1 MGRNMRVIFALA
13 VFFLSASLP
22 VSTFAA
28 GDVKLEEAKIDPT
41 DIHSLQRGA
50 RNFMNYCSGCH
61 SARYVRFKT
70 IGKYL
75 ELSEEQLINNLMFN
89 AEKTFETMDVSMRP
103 ADAERWFGTIPPDLS
118 LMARSKGADYIFTFL
133 KSYYIDSNSTTGVN
147 NAVLAGT
154 SMPHVLW
161 ELQGYQRA
169 IFSEH
174 TETSE
179 DGEEVTTVHLEGFEP
194 VTAGSMAE
202 VTAGSTAAEDYDFDD
217 FVRDTT
223 NFLVYIAEP
232 IRSERRKLGT
242 WVIGYLFIFLI
253 IAWML
258 KKQIWKDVK

>member
-1 MGRNMRVIFALA
+1 MKVIL
-13 VFFLSASLP
+13 VLSAAFILA
-22 VSTFAA
+22 STTGPAIAA
-28 GDVKLEEAKIDPT
+28 GDVELEQANIDPT
-41 DIHSLQRGA
+41 NIDSLQRGA

-89 AEKTFETMDVSMRP
+89 AEKTFEAMDVSMRP
-103 ADAERWFGTIPPDLS
+103 GDAERWFGTLPPDLS
-118 LMARSKGADYIFTFL
+118 LRARSKGADYIFTFL
-133 KSYYIDSNSTTGVN
+133 KSYYLDADQTTGVN
-147 NAVLAGT
+147 NAVLPGT

-169 IFSEH
+169 VFSEH

-179 DGEEVTTVHLEGFEP
+179 SGEEITTVNLEGFEP
-194 VTAGSMAE
+194 VTAGSMAA
-202 VTAGSTAAEDYDFDD
+202 VTTESMAEGDYTYDD

-232 IRSERRKLGT
+232 IRSERRKLGV
-242 WVIGYLFIFLI
+242 WVIGYLLFFLLI
-253 IAWML
+253 SWKL
-258 KKQIWKDVK
+258 NKQIWKDVK